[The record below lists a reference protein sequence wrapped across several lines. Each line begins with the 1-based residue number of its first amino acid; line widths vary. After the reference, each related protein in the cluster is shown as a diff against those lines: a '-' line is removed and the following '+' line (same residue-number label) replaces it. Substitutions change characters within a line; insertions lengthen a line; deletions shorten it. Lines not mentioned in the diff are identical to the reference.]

1 MVLLGI
7 AIGIVSLLL
16 GRGSRKASEAELVR
30 RCRWAIWLALG
41 YAAVLLLGVLVPL
54 ARLGWSYAFEPT
66 ATPEDRA
73 LLLGL
78 CLGAVVNMVLGFLFF
93 GLVPSGIAFMLARRM
108 QGREGSAR

>member
-1 MVLLGI
+1 M
-7 AIGIVSLLL
+7 
-16 GRGSRKASEAELVR
+16 R

-54 ARLGWSYAFEPT
+54 ARLGWSFAFQPN
-66 ATPEDRA
+66 ATSEDRA

-78 CLGAVVNMVLGFLFF
+78 CLGAIVNMVLGFLFF

-108 QGREGSAR
+108 RAREGSAR

>member
-1 MVLLGI
+1 VVLLGI
-7 AIGIVSLLL
+7 AVGVVSLLL
-16 GRGSRKASEAELVR
+16 VRGSRTATEAELTR

-41 YAAVLLLGVLVPL
+41 YAGVLLLAVLVPL
-54 ARLGWSYAFEPT
+54 AQLGWSYAFQPN

-78 CLGAVVNMVLGFLFF
+78 SLGAGLNMVFGFLFF

-108 QGREGSAR
+108 QARAGSAR

>member
-1 MVLLGI
+1 MLLGI
-7 AIGIVSLLL
+7 AIGAVSLLL
-16 GRGSRKASEAELVR
+16 ARGSRRATEAELMR

-54 ARLGWSYAFEPT
+54 ARLGWSYAFQPS
-66 ATPEDRA
+66 AAPEDRA

-78 CLGAVVNMVLGFLFF
+78 ALGAAVNMVLGFLFF

-108 QGREGSAR
+108 QAREGSAR